1 MSHIL
6 VLGHG
11 PATHRL
17 LRGLRRHG
25 HDGTVTV
32 LSAEYR
38 PVQHRPLLTTV
49 LQGRLEADMLCPEPE
64 PGARVLTGAVATA
77 VDTARRVV
85 HARQGDT
92 VTAHPYDV
100 LVLACGARPVIPPL
114 PGASD
119 RTGRLAPG
127 VTTLREVT
135 DCDRIQGTA
144 VTVLGGGPLGV
155 ETASA
160 LALRGTVTTLVCSGP
175 HPLHERLGG
184 TGAAL
189 LTARLREAGVDV
201 LGGRRAVRRE
211 PGRLL
216 LDDGTE
222 AAADSLVLCTGVE
235 PEVRLARAAGIRV
248 HHGIV
253 VDDAL
258 RSSDSRVYAIGD
270 CAEHAGRTVAGHESA
285 LAQAD
290 TLAAVLTGREVTHR
304 PTPAVLRLRTHAV
317 DVACVGPL
325 AAFRRSG
332 IRTVGL
338 FDPVGRRY
346 ARLALDGDRIAAAVL
361 LGLPDAIATVSH
373 LHRRGLPVPSD
384 RLSLLLGIRSHFPP
398 AEDDDRTD
406 SMVCLCNHVSQRQLA
421 GAWELGARTVPALVR
436 ATRATTGC
444 GSCTERVETLC
455 AGWTDASGREL
466 EPTP

>member
-6 VLGHG
+6 VIGHG

-17 LRGLRRHG
+17 LRELRRHG

-32 LSAEYR
+32 LSAEHH

-49 LQGRLEADMLCPEPE
+49 LQGRLDAGMLRPEADLD
-64 PGARVLTGAVATA
+64 ARVLTGAVATA
-77 VDTARRVV
+77 VDTAHRVV

-92 VTAHPYDV
+92 VTAHSYDV

-114 PGASD
+114 PGARD

-127 VTTLREVT
+127 VTTLREIT

-160 LALRGTVTTLVCSGP
+160 LALRGTMTTLVCSGP
-175 HPLHERLGG
+175 HPLHERLGS
-184 TGAAL
+184 GAAL
-189 LTARLREAGVDV
+189 LTARLQEAGVNV

-222 AAADSLVLCTGVE
+222 TAADTLVLCTGVE

-258 RSSDSRVYAIGD
+258 CTSDSRVHAIGD

-290 TLAAVLTGREVTHR
+290 TLAAVLTGHEVTHR

-317 DVACVGPL
+317 DVACIGSP
-325 AAFRRSG
+325 AAFQRSD
-332 IRTVGL
+332 IRIVGL
-338 FDPVGRRY
+338 SDPVGRRC
-346 ARLALDGDRIAAAVL
+346 ARLALDGDRITAAVL
-361 LGLPDAIATVSH
+361 LGLSDAIATVSH

-384 RLSLLLGIRSHFPP
+384 RLSLLLGIRQELP
-398 AEDDDRTD
+398 AVEEANRTD
-406 SMVCLCNHVSQRQLA
+406 PMVCLCNQVSRRQLA

-444 GSCTERVETLC
+444 GSCTERLERLC
-455 AGWTDASGREL
+455 ASWTDSAGQEL